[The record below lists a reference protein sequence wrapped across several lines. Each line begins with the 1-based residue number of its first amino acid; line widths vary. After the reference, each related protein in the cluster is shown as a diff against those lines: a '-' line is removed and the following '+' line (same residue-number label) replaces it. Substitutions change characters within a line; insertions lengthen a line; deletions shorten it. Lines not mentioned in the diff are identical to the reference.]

1 VGKLEEIAKGC
12 QDLENEFQTLAKKAD
27 EFEATLKGYVP
38 IEFEVDGIIK
48 DYKDSVQ
55 HSDGL
60 TSMKPSV
67 VKLLDTASVKPTKA
81 ALEAAAKAVEEHVKE
96 VTKAKGDAA
105 KKDAK
110 IKASL
115 DKFTTKMKSLEVR
128 IRKHDTVG

>member
-1 VGKLEEIAKGC
+1 MPF
-12 QDLENEFQTLAKKAD
+12 NEKPSCTNREFVTLSKKAA
-27 EFEATLKGYVP
+27 EFEQTLKGYVP
-38 IEFEVDGIIK
+38 IEFEADGFIK

-67 VKLLDTASVKPTKA
+67 VKLLDNASVKPTKA
-81 ALEAAAKAVEEHVKE
+81 ALEAAKAVEDHVKE
-96 VTKAKGDAA
+96 VTKARGDAA

-110 IKASL
+110 LKASL
-115 DKFTTKMKSLEVR
+115 DQVTTKMKSLEVR

>member
-1 VGKLEEIAKGC
+1 MGKLEEIAKSC
-12 QDLENEFQTLAKKAD
+12 QDLENEFQTLSKKAD
-27 EFEATLKGYVP
+27 EFEQTLKGYVP

-96 VTKAKGDAA
+96 VAKARGDAA

-110 IKASL
+110 LKASL
-115 DKFTTKMKSLEVR
+115 DKFTTKMKSLEAR